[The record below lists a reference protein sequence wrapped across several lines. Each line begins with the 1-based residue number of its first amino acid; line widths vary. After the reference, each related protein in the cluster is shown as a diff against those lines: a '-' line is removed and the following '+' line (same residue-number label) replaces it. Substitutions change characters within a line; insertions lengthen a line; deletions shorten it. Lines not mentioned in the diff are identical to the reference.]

1 MFITD
6 VGEDSQISVR
16 VQIGHDQTELGH
28 VWRGGWEGRKK
39 TGKQVGKW
47 HGKQGPKIQKSGG

>member
-28 VWRGGWEGRKK
+28 VGRGGWERRRVW
-39 TGKQVGKW
+39 QVEW
-47 HGKQGPKIQKSGG
+47 

>member
-28 VWRGGWEGRKK
+28 VG
-39 TGKQVGKW
+39 
-47 HGKQGPKIQKSGG
+47 

>member
-16 VQIGHDQTELGH
+16 VQIGHDQTELDH
-28 VWRGGWEGRKK
+28 VGRGGWERRRVW
-39 TGKQVGKW
+39 QVEW
-47 HGKQGPKIQKSGG
+47 